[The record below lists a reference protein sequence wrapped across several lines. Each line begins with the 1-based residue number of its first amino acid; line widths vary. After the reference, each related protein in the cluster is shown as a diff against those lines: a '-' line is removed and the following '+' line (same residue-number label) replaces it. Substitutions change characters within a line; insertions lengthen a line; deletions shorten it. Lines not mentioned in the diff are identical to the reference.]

1 MAENLG
7 ASFSIDVTKLK
18 AGLSQANKLIRESES
33 EFKAAAAGM
42 DDWTKS
48 QEGLTK
54 KIKSLN
60 DIAGVQ
66 EKKVAALKTEYDRLI
81 SEGLDPTSSKAID
94 LRTQINKETEALNKS
109 KAEIEKQTKA
119 LDELGDESKDAD
131 KALGDVADGADKA
144 SGGFTVMKGALA
156 DLVSKGIQA
165 AITAFKDLAASA
177 VDAYKEMDE
186 GADNVIKATGAT
198 GDAAKQLK
206 DSYKNVAKSI
216 KGDFGDMG
224 STLGEVNTRF
234 GSTGKELEE
243 TTKQFLKFSEIT
255 GTDATSAVQMVSRA
269 MEGAG
274 IDSKDYSKVLDQL
287 AVAAQASGVSV
298 DKMAEGLTKY
308 GAPMRALGFDTEDT
322 IAIFAQFEKAGINT
336 EQAFVGMQKAVQNW
350 TKDGKDAKTEFQKT
364 VDLIKNAPDD
374 TKAAQIAMDT
384 FGKKAGTEM
393 ADAIKSG
400 RLEYGDFLKIIEGS
414 EGTVSKTYE
423 ETQDGFDKMAVVI
436 QGVKTDMADFV
447 GNIMDKY
454 GPQIE
459 KAIDK
464 VAKTTK
470 KVVKWALDNLP
481 EIEATIAGIG
491 TAMAVLF
498 VANKIMALVKAF
510 KAYKLAT
517 EGASVAQWALN
528 AAMSANPIGLIV
540 AAIAGLVAAFV
551 VLWKKSETFRNFWI
565 GLWDNIKTTT
575 KAVFDAIKNFF
586 TDLWAKVQPIVET
599 IKSVVGAAI
608 TEIKEMLTAAWEAI
622 KAIWDLVSPYF
633 TKIWEKIKAV
643 FSVAKDVLGA
653 YFSAAWEYIKT
664 VWSVVVKYFK
674 MIWENIKV
682 IYSAVKDTLLA
693 YFKMAWTAIKAVW
706 DTVTGYFKMVWNNIK
721 LIFKVVKQV
730 LSGDFQGA
738 WDSIKAIWGNVTSF
752 FSGVWNNIKKVFAS
766 VKNFFKTAFSGAWN
780 AVKGVFKN
788 VGSFFSGIWETIK
801 KSFTSIGTKIGDAIG
816 GAFKTAINAV
826 IATVEKAINAI
837 PNAINKAIGAINKL
851 PGVEISKLD
860 KISLPR
866 LAKGGVV
873 RRATNA
879 IIGEDGAEAVM
890 PLEHNTGWIDKLAEK
905 ITEKTGRG
913 VIVNQTN
920 NYSQAHSRYEIYKS
934 QQATAKAVKLAMAR

>member
-42 DDWTKS
+42 GDWTKS

-66 EKKVAALKTEYDRLI
+66 EKKVSALKTEYDRLI

-109 KAEIEKQTKA
+109 KSEIEKQTKA
-119 LDELGDESKDAD
+119 LDDLGKESEDAD
-131 KALGDVADGADKA
+131 KALGDVTDGSEKA
-144 SGGFTVMKGALA
+144 TKGFTVMKGALA
-156 DLVSKGIQA
+156 DLISKGIQA
-165 AITAFKDLAASA
+165 AITAFKDLAKNA

-308 GAPMRALGFDTEDT
+308 GAPMRALGFDTSDT

-336 EQAFVGMQKAVQNW
+336 EQAFAGMQKAVQNW

-364 VDLIKNAPDD
+364 VDLIKSAPDD

-447 GNIMDKY
+447 GDIMDKY

-510 KAYKLAT
+510 QAYKLAT

-540 AAIAGLVAAFV
+540 AAVAGLVAAFV
-551 VLWKKSETFRNFWI
+551 VLWKKSDTFRNFWI

-586 TDLWAKVQPIVET
+586 ADLWAKVQPIVET

-730 LSGDFQGA
+730 LSGDFKGA
-738 WDSIKAIWGNVTSF
+738 WDSIKAIWDNVKGY
-752 FSGVWNNIKKVFAS
+752 FSGVWNSIKTVFSS
-766 VKNFFKTAFSGAWN
+766 VKNFFKTAFSGAWT

-788 VGSFFSGIWETIK
+788 VGTFFSGIWTTIK
-801 KSFTSIGTKIGDAIG
+801 KSFTSIGTKVGDAIG

-826 IATVEKAINAI
+826 IATVEKAINAV
-837 PNAINKAIGAINKL
+837 PKAINKAIGAINKL
-851 PGVEISKLD
+851 PGVEISELD
-860 KISLPR
+860 TISLPR

-905 ITEKTGRG
+905 ITEKTGGG
-913 VIVNQTN
+913 VVVNQTN